1 MAIAESLSLEVPVLR
16 GKLCTLRALTLDDA
30 PSIRK
35 HADDEDVWRNLF
47 EGFPR
52 PYTLSDAESW
62 CAGVWNSAAFG
73 HVWAIEVRGQAIGCI
88 SVVPQQGWMRCNAEV
103 GYWIG
108 QQFWGR
114 GITTEALTLVTAWAF
129 RTQPEI
135 TRLFAPI
142 FSWNKASQ
150 AVARK
155 SGYSKEAELPRSA
168 IKAGRVI
175 DRVQYAIY
183 RPDRRDT

>member
-1 MAIAESLSLEVPVLR
+1 MAAAEILSLEVPVLR
-16 GKLCTLRALTLDDA
+16 GTLSTLRPLTLEDA
-30 PSIRK
+30 RSIRK
-35 HADDEDVWRNLF
+35 HADDEDVWRNLY

-52 PYTLSDAESW
+52 PYTLADAESW
-62 CAGVWNSAAFG
+62 CGGLWTSAAFG
-73 HVWAIEVRGQAIGCI
+73 HVWGIDRRGEAIGCI

-108 QQFWGR
+108 QAHWGR
-114 GITTEALTLVTAWAF
+114 GITTEALRLVTDWAL
-129 RTQPEI
+129 RAHPEL

-142 FSWNKASQ
+142 FAWNKASQ

-155 SGYSKEAELPRSA
+155 AGYRKEADLPQSA

-183 RPDRRDT
+183 RHERRDP